1 MSRGARQLSVQVS
14 ALHVNRD
21 ARQISVQRQRS
32 ACESRCPSDLGAESA
47 AMAST
52 IHGKLSWLLQAAW
65 GGVGRAA
72 LQPLVSRVGITTY
85 LLPGGRVP
93 PPQTEI
99 WTTSLQSMSDFLARA
114 PARAAA
120 STLVSGRPC
129 QA

>member
-1 MSRGARQLSVQVS
+1 MQQQAAKDGL
-14 ALHVNRD
+14 
-21 ARQISVQRQRS
+21 
-32 ACESRCPSDLGAESA
+32 SA

-93 PPQTEI
+93 PPQTEM